1 MGASKN
7 LEIVF
12 PAQAGIQV
20 CQQYPV
26 FIKLGVKACL
36 DAFAGTTGFLEVP
49 KCQTP
54 ALARRFSRLWPA
66 YRASASVLILNA
78 A

>member
-49 KCQTP
+49 NLLC
-54 ALARRFSRLWPA
+54 AIRIFL
-66 YRASASVLILNA
+66 SAKAVMHF
-78 A
+78 